1 MKYDTVKQKYLDLRN
16 RLAQINGY
24 LSGVIEYSIMKDG
37 TYYTNDL
44 GKPLLHALE
53 SKYRDRDLIEQMI
66 FDIESKYTNYMEWL
80 K

>member
-1 MKYDTVKQKYLDLRN
+1 MKYDSVKQKYLDLRT

-44 GKPLLHALE
+44 GKPLLYALE
-53 SKYRDRDLIEQMI
+53 DKYRQRDLIEQMI
-66 FDIESKYTNYMEWL
+66 FDIENKYKNHKEWL